1 MLMALPAC
9 TDSAGATLP
18 ATILQPASS
27 LKIMPWVECNLPKHL
42 DNTIAGLRTWGTMF
56 DTAIVST
63 TPGNAGLLE
72 RVKAAV
78 PGVRI
83 IPGMK
88 TFTIL
93 EDFDSAE
100 DWRQVRDE
108 IVAAMNAVGEKAVIF
123 ENEWAIR
130 GIWGDR
136 DFEPQDLDLEQL
148 EAAMRAADFPP
159 GVTYYWYPSV
169 PSRDKRIQDLAESI
183 VSVAQKV
190 LGNVV
195 LVDNASVNGPGA
207 ERSGSNIRAGEAI
220 ASLADGK
227 IAAILYCYGPGSSWW
242 QDEQLPD
249 AIKLAHETHRL
260 NTLILYP
267 GQDRWAEA
275 ALTITGI
282 LERSDLG
289 LSRRG
294 DP

>member
-1 MLMALPAC
+1 
-9 TDSAGATLP
+9 
-18 ATILQPASS
+18 
-27 LKIMPWVECNLPKHL
+27 MPWVECNLPRQL
-42 DNTIAGLRTWGTMF
+42 DNTIAGLKIWGTLF

-63 TPGNAGLLE
+63 TPGNADLLK
-72 RVKAAV
+72 RIKSSV

-88 TFTIL
+88 TFSIL
-93 EDFDSAE
+93 QDFDSAE
-100 DWRQVRDE
+100 EWQQVRAE
-108 IVAAMNAVGEKAVIF
+108 IVAAMQAVGENTVIF
-123 ENEWAIR
+123 ENEWAVR
-130 GIWGDR
+130 GLWGDR
-136 DFEPQDLDLEQL
+136 DFEPQDLDLERL
-148 EAAMRAADFPP
+148 EAAMRAADFPS

-169 PSRDKRIQDLAESI
+169 PSRDKRAQDLAESI
-183 VSVAQKV
+183 VRVAQKV

-207 ERSGSNIRAGEAI
+207 ARSDSNVRAGEAI
-220 ASLADGK
+220 AALGDGK
-227 IAAILYCYGPGSSWW
+227 VAAILYCYGPDSPWW
-242 QDEQLPD
+242 QDEQIPD
-249 AIKLAHETHRL
+249 AIKLAHQGHKL

-275 ALTITGI
+275 AQRITGI